1 MKKNFLSII
10 FILLINISCFS
21 EANPNKLQKNLIEKK
36 SDYFSY
42 NDEFTILGEIRN
54 FCIVYN
60 AHYWGNNRMSGRIIL
75 FENEVPIG
83 SYGIINDKP
92 EVREKIIFFP
102 DYEEKYGNTIDLS
115 ICVPSKV
122 YLDGE
127 NILFETY

>member
-1 MKKNFLSII
+1 
-10 FILLINISCFS
+10 
-21 EANPNKLQKNLIEKK
+21 
-36 SDYFSY
+36 
-42 NDEFTILGEIRN
+42 
-54 FCIVYN
+54 
-60 AHYWGNNRMSGRIIL
+60 MSGRIIL

-115 ICVPSKV
+115 VCVPSKV